1 MKISIAGGEEKEFQP
16 GASVGDI
23 LDSLAL
29 KEKCIG
35 AKVNGT
41 VVDFWHEVVE
51 DSEIEPI
58 RISSDEGLQLIR
70 HTAAHVMAEAVQ
82 SLYPEAKVTIG
93 PVIENGFYYDFD
105 FPRGFTPEDLEK
117 IEDKMNAIIKE
128 NKPLTRKTV
137 SRDEAID
144 IFTRDGESYKI
155 EIIEDLPESEN
166 ITIYD
171 QDSWYDLC
179 RGPHAPST
187 GLIKS
192 FKLTSSAGAYWRGN
206 ENNPMLQR
214 IYGTAFWDRKELKK
228 YLTQL
233 EEAKKRDHR
242 KLGKELDLFSIQD
255 EIGSGLVLWHPRGSK
270 IRRIIEDFWRL
281 QHEKAGYE
289 LLFTPHVAKLDLWK
303 ISGHTDFY
311 SENMYSPMNID
322 NQQYQIKPMNCP
334 FHIMIYKTK
343 IRSYRDLPLRW
354 AEIGTVYRYE
364 RSGVLHGLLRVRGF
378 SQDDAHIFCRPDQ
391 IKDEVLGVM
400 NLTTNFLKTFGFN
413 EYEIYLSTRPK
424 KFVGTEDDWQR
435 STDAIIDA
443 LDVLN
448 LDYEIDEGGGA
459 FYGPKID
466 LKIKDIIGRSWQCS
480 TVQVDFNLPKRFDMN
495 FVGDDNARHTPI
507 MIHRAIFG
515 SIERFLGIL
524 IEHYGGAFP
533 FWLSPEQIRV
543 ATVAEEHNNYAEG
556 VYNRLKEL
564 GYRVEKDYRNEKL
577 GYKVREAQLMKV
589 PYLLVIGS
597 KEVET
602 DTVAPRM
609 HGGDNIDPMSLN
621 EFIEL
626 INNDNKKGMLS
637 EVEEY
642 SKI

>member
-1 MKISIAGGEEKEFQP
+1 MKINIEGGEEKEFQP
-16 GASVGDI
+16 GSTVGDI
-23 LDSLAL
+23 LETFGLM
-29 KEKCIG
+29 EKCIG

-41 VVDFWHEVVE
+41 VVDFWHNVDE
-51 DSEIEPI
+51 DSNIEPVKT
-58 RISSDEGLQLIR
+58 SSPDGLQLIR

-93 PVIENGFYYDFD
+93 PVIQSGFYYDFD
-105 FPRGFTPEDLEK
+105 FSRGFNPEDLEK
-117 IEDKMNAIIKE
+117 IEEKMGEIIKE

-137 SRDEAID
+137 SRDEAVD
-144 IFTRDGESYKI
+144 IFTKNGENYKV
-155 EIIEDLPESEN
+155 EIIEDLPDSEN
-166 ITIYD
+166 ITLYD
-171 QDSWYDLC
+171 QKTWFDLC

-255 EIGSGLVLWHPRGSK
+255 EIGPGLVLWHPRGSR
-270 IRRIIEDFWRL
+270 IRKIIEDFWCE
-281 QHEKAGYE
+281 QHDKAGYE
-289 LLFTPHVAKLDLWK
+289 LVYTPHVAKLDLWK

-311 SENMYSPMNID
+311 SENMFSPMEVD
-322 NQQYQIKPMNCP
+322 NQEYQIKPMNCP

-354 AEIGTVYRYE
+354 AELGTVYRYE
-364 RSGVLHGLLRVRGF
+364 KSGVLHGLLRVRGF
-378 SQDDAHIFCRPDQ
+378 SQDDAHIFCMPDQ
-391 IKDEVLGVM
+391 IKSEVLGVM
-400 NLTTNFLKTFGFN
+400 NLTTTFLKTFGFN

-424 KFVGTEDDWQR
+424 KFVGTEEDWE
-435 STDAIIDA
+435 SATDAIKDA
-443 LDVLN
+443 LGSLE

-466 LKIKDIIGRSWQCS
+466 LKIKDVIGRSWQCS
-480 TVQVDFNLPKRFDMN
+480 TVQVDFNLPKRFDMS

-515 SIERFLGIL
+515 SIERFFGIL

-533 FWLSPEQIRV
+533 FWLSPEQIRI
-543 ATVAEEHNNYAEG
+543 ATVADEHDNYASE
-556 VYNRLKEL
+556 VYEELKAL
-564 GYRVEKDYRNEKL
+564 DFRVEKDFRNEKL
-577 GYKVREAQLMKV
+577 GYKVREAQLMKI
-589 PYLLVIGS
+589 PYLLIIGS
-597 KEVET
+597 KEMET
-602 DTVAPRM
+602 GSVAPRKY
-609 HGGDNIDPMSLN
+609 GADSLNAMSIN
-621 EFIEL
+621 EFIEM
-626 INNDNKKGMLS
+626 IKKENNPSIPL
-637 EVEEY
+637 EVD
-642 SKI
+642 

>member
-1 MKISIAGGEEKEFQP
+1 MKINIEGSEGKDFQP
-16 GASVGDI
+16 GSTVGDI
-23 LDSLAL
+23 LDTFGI

-41 VVDFWHEVVE
+41 VVDFFHNVEE
-51 DSEIEPI
+51 DSEIEPVKNG
-58 RISSDEGLQLIR
+58 SEEGLQLIR

-82 SLYPEAKVTIG
+82 SLFPEARVTIG
-93 PVIENGFYYDFD
+93 PVIQNGFYYDYD
-105 FPRGFTPEDLEK
+105 FPRGFNPEDLEK
-117 IEDKMNAIIKE
+117 IEQKMGEIIKE
-128 NKPLTRKTV
+128 NKPLTRKTIT
-137 SRDEAID
+137 RDEAIEL
-144 IFTRDGESYKI
+144 FSKNGENYKV
-155 EIIEDLPESEN
+155 EIIEDLPENED
-166 ITIYD
+166 ITLYD
-171 QDSWYDLC
+171 QETWYDLC

-228 YLTQL
+228 YIMQL

-255 EIGSGLVLWHPRGSK
+255 EIGPGLVLWHPRGSK
-270 IRRIIEDFWRL
+270 IRKIIEDYWREE
-281 QHEKAGYE
+281 HEKAGYE
-289 LLFTPHVAKLDLWK
+289 LVYTPHIAKLDLWK

-311 SENMYSPMNID
+311 SENMFSPMEVD
-322 NQQYQIKPMNCP
+322 NQEYQIKPMNCP

-354 AEIGTVYRYE
+354 GELGTVYRYE

-378 SQDDAHIFCRPDQ
+378 SQDDAHIFCMPEQ
-391 IKDEVLGVM
+391 IKSEVLGVM
-400 NLTTNFLKTFGFN
+400 NLTTTFLKTFGFN

-424 KFVGTEDDWQR
+424 KFVGSEEDWER
-435 STDAIIDA
+435 ATNAIKDA
-443 LDVLN
+443 LESLG

-466 LKIKDIIGRSWQCS
+466 LKIKDVIGRSWQCS
-480 TVQVDFNLPKRFDMN
+480 TVQVDFNLPKRFNMS

-515 SIERFLGIL
+515 SIERFFGIL

-533 FWLSPEQIRV
+533 FWLSPEQIRI
-543 ATVAEEHNNYAEG
+543 ATIADEHNNYASE
-556 VYNRLKEL
+556 VYEKLKAL
-564 GYRVEKDYRNEKL
+564 NFRVEKDFRNEKL
-577 GYKVREAQLMKV
+577 GYKVREAQLMKI
-589 PYLLVIGS
+589 PYLLVIGTNEMES
-597 KEVET
+597 GS
-602 DTVAPRM
+602 VAPRKY
-609 HGGDNIDPMSLN
+609 GGDSLN
-621 EFIEL
+621 AMSIESFIDM
-626 INNDNKKGMLS
+626 INKEDNPS
-637 EVEEY
+637 NPPEVN
-642 SKI
+642 

>member
-1 MKISIAGGEEKEFQP
+1 MIINFNGKEEKEFKP
-16 GASVGDI
+16 GITVGDI
-23 LDSLAL
+23 LDTFGV

-41 VVDFWHEVVE
+41 VVDFWHNVDE
-51 DSEIEPI
+51 DSDIHPVKNGSE
-58 RISSDEGLQLIR
+58 EGLQLIR

-82 SLYPEAKVTIG
+82 SLFPEAKVTIG
-93 PVIENGFYYDFD
+93 PVIQNGFYYDYD
-105 FPRGFTPEDLEK
+105 FPRGFNPEDLEK
-117 IEDKMNAIIKE
+117 IEEKMGEIIKE
-128 NKPLTRKTV
+128 NRSLTRKTV
-137 SRDEAID
+137 SREEAIKTFSD
-144 IFTRDGESYKI
+144 LGEDYKV
-155 EIIEDLPESEN
+155 EIIEDLPEAED
-166 ITIYD
+166 ITLYE
-171 QDSWYDLC
+171 QETWYDLC

-214 IYGTAFWDRKELKK
+214 IYGTAFWDRKQLKK

-270 IRRIIEDFWRL
+270 IRKITEDYWREE
-281 QHEKAGYE
+281 HEKAGYE
-289 LLFTPHVAKLDLWK
+289 LVYTPHVAKLDLWK

-311 SENMYSPMNID
+311 SENMFSPMEVD
-322 NQQYQIKPMNCP
+322 NQEYQIKPMNCP

-354 AEIGTVYRYE
+354 GELGTVYRYE

-378 SQDDAHIFCRPDQ
+378 SQDDAHIFCMPEQ
-391 IKDEVLGVM
+391 IKSEVLGVM
-400 NLTTNFLKTFGFN
+400 NLTTTFLKTFGFN
-413 EYEIYLSTRPK
+413 EYEIFLSTRPK
-424 KFVGTEDDWQR
+424 KFVGSEEDWER
-435 STDAIIDA
+435 ATNAIKDA
-443 LDVLN
+443 LESLG

-466 LKIKDIIGRSWQCS
+466 LKIKDVIGRSWQCS
-480 TVQVDFNLPKRFDMN
+480 TVQVDFNLPKRFDMS

-515 SIERFLGIL
+515 SIERFFGIL

-533 FWLSPEQIRV
+533 FWLSPEQIRI
-543 ATVAEEHNNYAEG
+543 ATVADEHNNYASE
-556 VYNRLKEL
+556 VYEKLKAL
-564 GYRVEKDYRNEKL
+564 NFRVEKDFRNEKL
-577 GYKVREAQLMKV
+577 GYKVREAQLMKI
-589 PYLLVIGS
+589 PYLLVIGTN
-597 KEVET
+597 EMET
-602 DTVAPRM
+602 GSVAPRKY
-609 HGGDNIDPMSLN
+609 GGDSLSAMSID
-621 EFIEL
+621 EFIDMIKKE
-626 INNDNKKGMLS
+626 DNPS
-637 EVEEY
+637 SPPEVN
-642 SKI
+642 